1 MISRTFD
8 APSTY
13 AQARSVLIKMIGAI
27 LDLLRP
33 TPREVV
39 NLARREADPRYVA
52 DFEPLHLGPVLSL
65 LVLAGIGIQ
74 VPETH

>member
-1 MISRTFD
+1 
-8 APSTY
+8 
-13 AQARSVLIKMIGAI
+13 MIGAI

-65 LVLAGIGIQ
+65 LVLAGIGIAGAIAA
-74 VPETH
+74 PFRLIATLYSRRK